1 MAFPELT
8 RPATLDDAEWEALT
22 DLADRMRRAHSASD
36 WSLVVGTAKELC
48 EAVAK
53 QVIEARGGLA
63 PLKYDALLTE
73 AHRLIDR
80 QPGEGLAADES
91 IRAVAGAVKR
101 IAIEVGAVRRSHGT
115 GHGRT
120 VSPDVV
126 AEHAEVALESAL
138 LWCRWALR
146 RLDVVVEGRV
156 VDIVRDLRQATFFKG
171 DLARRLVA
179 ADLASLPVDEQRR
192 LGLAV
197 GRRASRQTFNVLEEG
212 VVAAAG
218 DGPWTNDYRTGVV
231 EGVFLDEDG
240 YVRVTGPAVAAA
252 MRVLAVL
259 APDAARMLVK
269 RVAQALDDAE
279 VSYAVS
285 ASELTESRQALNDAA
300 ERLGPVEL
308 RLDLGVLERG
318 LARRRDV

>member
-1 MAFPELT
+1 MSFPELT
-8 RPATLDDAEWEALT
+8 RPATLDDAEWQALT
-22 DLADRMRRAHSASD
+22 DLSDRMRRAHSSSD

-63 PLKYDALLTE
+63 PTKYDALLTE

-80 QPGEGLAADES
+80 QPGEGLASDES

-101 IAIEVGAVRRSHGT
+101 IAIEVGALRRSHGT

-120 VSPDVV
+120 VSPEVL

-146 RLDVVVEGRV
+146 RLDVVVEGRA
-156 VDIVRDLRQATFFKG
+156 VDLVRDLRQASFFKG
-171 DLARRLVA
+171 DLARRLIA
-179 ADLASLPVDEQRR
+179 ADLPSLEVEEQRR

-218 DGPWTNDYRTGVV
+218 DGPWTSDYRQGVV
-231 EGVFLDEDG
+231 EGVFIDEDG
-240 YVRVTGPAVAAA
+240 HVRITAPAVTAAT
-252 MRVLAVL
+252 RVLAVL
-259 APDAARMLVK
+259 EPEVARQVVQ
-269 RVAQALDDAE
+269 RITRAIEDAE
-279 VSYAVS
+279 VSYAVTNV
-285 ASELTESRQALNDAA
+285 ELNEGVDALQRGS
-300 ERLGPVEL
+300 ERLGPTEL
-308 RLDLGVLERG
+308 RLDLGVLAKQLAG
-318 LARRRDV
+318 LRSG